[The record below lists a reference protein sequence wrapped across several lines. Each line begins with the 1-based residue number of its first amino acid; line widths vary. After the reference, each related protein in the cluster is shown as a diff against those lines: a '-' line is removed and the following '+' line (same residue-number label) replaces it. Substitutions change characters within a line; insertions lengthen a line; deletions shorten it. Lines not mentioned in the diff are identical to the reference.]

1 MTVKIVSGS
10 RNSSPQLHRL
20 SYNPATVKP
29 FYGHRKNED
38 FTCDTQSAIES
49 LQLTNT
55 ERLYHNIPP
64 LHESHDL
71 SCRAMEHA
79 LWMAKHCSLRP
90 SSELV
95 MCLSQYSRRIG
106 QNVSFGLSASDVHS
120 ELMELAGD
128 ASRILDSGFSSVG
141 TGCARGPDGN
151 LYICQFFRG

>member
-20 SYNPATVKP
+20 SHGPATVKP
-29 FYGHRKNED
+29 FYGHRKDEEHIH
-38 FTCDTQSAIES
+38 DTQGAIES
-49 LQLTNT
+49 LQLVNT

-79 LWMAKHCSLRP
+79 LWMAKNCSPRP
-90 SSELV
+90 SGELV

-106 QNVSFGLSASDVHS
+106 QNVCLGPSVSDVHG
-120 ELMELAGD
+120 EFMEIAGD
-128 ASRILDSGFSSVG
+128 ASRILDRGFSSIGVG
-141 TGCARGPDGN
+141 AARGPDGN
-151 LYICQFFRG
+151 LFICQFFRG